1 MDENLSSFRKNSE
14 VVLQKSQDDFEK
26 QLSYISAG
34 TLGISMFLIEKVVK
48 DLTKVQCKWILIVS
62 WSLLGFTLV
71 GNLISHYFCIN
82 FNYKTIEE
90 IDHDKYDRLKAERRN
105 KLVKIMNTST
115 VFALVIGIIFLIIF
129 TSINI

>member
-1 MDENLSSFRKNSE
+1 MSDNLEGFRKNSE
-14 VVLQKSQDDFEK
+14 LVLQKSQDDFEK

-34 TLGISMFLIEKVVK
+34 ALGVSMFLIEKIVK
-48 DLTKVQCKWILIVS
+48 DLSNAHCKWILIVS
-62 WSLLGFTLV
+62 WSLLGFTLI
-71 GNLISHYFCIN
+71 GNLLSHYFCIN

-90 IDHDKYDRLKAERRN
+90 IDSERYDRVKAEKRN
-105 KLVKIMNTST
+105 SYVKFINTST